1 MKSKLRR
8 NVSLLLAFIMLIGFS
23 ACGKPT
29 EEEQTNEETLI
40 DSPQTVSEEPDLLE
54 ARKLVGD
61 NLPEADFNGSPYT
74 VLTYNDTRIIY
85 FVAEEAEN
93 GDIVNDALYTRN
105 RIAEERYNVELVFDA
120 TRDYLGVVSY
130 GAKCIQ
136 AGENAFDLFC
146 SHVVSLSELSLKGMM
161 MNWYDIDS
169 IDFDKPWWSS
179 SNIKD
184 LTYKN
189 VSLLAVGDFAMSAL
203 SYTYCMYFDKNLV
216 EDYAIG
222 DLYETV
228 LNGVWTID
236 EMNSLTKDIYSDLN
250 SDSKAD
256 EEDFYGLSFRVGSHT
271 NAFLWSFNNPIMV
284 KDKDGV
290 PQNII
295 KTEKINDILVRLN
308 SIANDNAGTIA
319 ITDYTKALDIFVQ
332 GRAVF
337 CLGDIGNALS
347 NFRENEHDYG
357 IIPYPKWDEI
367 QTAYYTCV
375 NGAHEAMAV
384 PVTVTDI
391 EKVGIITELLCAE
404 TYKQVVPA
412 YYDTALKVKG
422 TRDEVSVEILD
433 MIVGSRV
440 FDFGF
445 IYDNWKGASFLL
457 QDLVL
462 KNNSDFQSL
471 YESKESSINTYYES
485 VIAAMEDYIK

>member
-1 MKSKLRR
+1 MPVLKRCMSF
-8 NVSLLLAFIMLIGFS
+8 LLAFISVICFS
-23 ACGKPT
+23 SCGEPAA
-29 EEEQTNEETLI
+29 EQEIKKEETSAESRQNVI
-40 DSPQTVSEEPDLLE
+40 EEPDLLE
-54 ARKLVGD
+54 ARTRVEDG
-61 NLPEADFNGSPYT
+61 LPEADFNGAPYRI
-74 VLTYNDTRIIY
+74 LTYNDPRILSFI
-85 FVAEEAEN
+85 AEEAEN
-93 GDIVNDALYTRN
+93 GDIVNDSLYARN
-105 RIAEERYNVELVFDA
+105 RVAEERYNTELFFDSS
-120 TRDYLGVVSY
+120 RDFGGVVSY

-136 AGENAFDLFC
+136 AGEDAFDLFC

-161 MNWYDIDS
+161 MNWYDIGY

-203 SYTYCMYFDKNLV
+203 SYTYCMYFDKNLAD
-216 EDYAIG
+216 DYSLG
-222 DLYETV
+222 DIYETV
-228 LNGVWTID
+228 RSGGWTID
-236 EMNSLTKDIYSDLN
+236 KLNSLTKDIYTDLN
-250 SDSKAD
+250 SDGKAD
-256 EEDFYGLSFRVGSHT
+256 KEDFYGLSFRIGSHT

-290 PQNII
+290 PQNRIN
-295 KTEKINDILVRLN
+295 TEKINDILVKLN
-308 SIANDNAGTIA
+308 SVANDNAGTTA
-319 ITDYTKALDIFVQ
+319 ITDYTEALEIFVR

-347 NFRENEHDYG
+347 HFRENEHDYG
-357 IIPYPKWDEI
+357 IIPYPKWDEG
-367 QTAYYTCV
+367 QSDYYTCV
-375 NGAHEAMAV
+375 NGAHEGMAV
-384 PVTVTDI
+384 PVTVTDMD
-391 EKVGIITELLCAE
+391 KVGIITELLCAE

-462 KNNSDFQSL
+462 KNNSDFQSV
-471 YESKESSINTYYES
+471 YASKENAVNKYYES
-485 VIAAMEDYIK
+485 VMAAMEDYIK